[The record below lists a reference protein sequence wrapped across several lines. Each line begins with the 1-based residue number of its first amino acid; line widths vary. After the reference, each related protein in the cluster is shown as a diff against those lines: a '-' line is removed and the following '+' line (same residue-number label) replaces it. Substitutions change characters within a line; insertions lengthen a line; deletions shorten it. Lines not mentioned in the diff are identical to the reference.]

1 MRNTFRPRSRH
12 GHGFTLI
19 ELLVVIAIIAILAG
33 MLLPALGKAK
43 QKATPTKCLSNMK
56 QFGLATRLYVDDHD
70 DLFPPTRLLN
80 SLGVLQNTQFAWY
93 GKAGT
98 GGYAPIGADRR
109 YVNRSVGTFTAASEM
124 QVALCPND
132 RDQPNSTAIVA
143 NYTAFGSSYSINAG
157 SAVSAAVNFI
167 TKDAQ
172 ANSVRTSEM
181 VSPVRMLISGDAGV
195 WYPIWPILYRNA
207 TAEFYWH
214 TKPTDNRFNV
224 TFADGHAEFIR
235 VTVGVNA
242 TNNYTCNRDL

>member
-1 MRNTFRPRSRH
+1 MHDATRLPSRRT
-12 GHGFTLI
+12 HGFTLI

-43 QKATPTKCLSNMK
+43 QKATQTKCLSNMK
-56 QFGLATRLYVDDHD
+56 QFGLAVRLYVDDHD
-70 DLFPPTRLLN
+70 DLFPPTRIVN
-80 SLGVLQNTQFAWY
+80 SAAATVNTQFAWY
-93 GKAGT
+93 GKAGN
-98 GGYAPIGADRR
+98 GIYGPIGADRR
-109 YVNRSVGTFTAASEM
+109 YVNRYVGTFTATSEM

-132 RDQPNSTAIVA
+132 RDQPNNTAIVA

-157 SAVSAAVNFI
+157 SSANAAVNFI
-167 TKDAQ
+167 TKDAA
-172 ANSVRTSEM
+172 ANSVRTAEI
-181 VSPVRMLISGDAGV
+181 VSPGRFTINGDAGV

-214 TKPTDNRFNV
+214 TKPGDNRFN
-224 TFADGHAEFIR
+224 TSFADGHAEFLR